1 MLIRVRNVFIDLA
14 KMTHA
19 TYTPGLSGLPT
30 LKIHL
35 LSPFACSIMLR
46 GPEAREVMVLLDGQ
60 AEAHFTGETVEV
72 AG

>member
-1 MLIRVRNVFIDLA
+1 MLIRVRDVFIDLA

-19 TYTPGLSGLPT
+19 TYTPGLSGPPT
-30 LKIHL
+30 LEIHL
-35 LSPFACSIMLR
+35 SASFACSITLR

-60 AEAHFTGETVEV
+60 AEAHVTAGTVEV